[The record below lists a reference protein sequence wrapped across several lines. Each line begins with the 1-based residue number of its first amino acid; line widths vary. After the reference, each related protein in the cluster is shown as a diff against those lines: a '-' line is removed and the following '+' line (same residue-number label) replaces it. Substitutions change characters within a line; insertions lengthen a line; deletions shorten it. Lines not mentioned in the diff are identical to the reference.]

1 MIERSVKLAII
12 NIRKCYDDALANII
26 VGGETDDDC
35 FATREAAQ
43 VALTAL
49 PVLDSRQ
56 ACSEYIGCIAW
67 MCARKMITMDEAKM
81 HLYTA
86 QTALSAITPTY
97 QRKNES
103 WDAPTKKGKPNAS
116 KPRKS

>member
-1 MIERSVKLAII
+1 MDRSVKLAII
-12 NIRKCYDDALANII
+12 NVRKCYDDALANMI

-49 PVLDSRQ
+49 PALDSRQ

-67 MCARKMITMDEAKM
+67 MCARKMITIDEAKM
-81 HLYTA
+81 HLYMA
-86 QTALSAITPTY
+86 QTALSAITPIV
-97 QRKNES
+97 QRKAES
-103 WDAPTKKGKPNAS
+103 WDAPRKGKTNAS
-116 KPRKS
+116 KQK